1 MKNAKVLG
9 IMLIIAIICFIIA
22 LIVLILNTK
31 QNEKEQANQQLNAE
45 HMIILM
51 KHAVYNLNS
60 SEDLSNNSIT
70 DEAMIRFALSYMA
83 VSDLDNVLYDEYGTI
98 ATVSVETIEQAVEH
112 IFNRKINVLKPYMII
127 IVCVYTTISLLP
139 IDYFIAKNNIDRYN
153 RTGKIDVYYLMND
166 STDNIQLLSDLY
178 DKLENPQDKRML
190 KIYLDT
196 MNNRNKNNKK
206 LEYNISRQNA
216 KKYFEKTSRYQEL

>member
-112 IFNRKINVLKPYMII
+112 IFNRKINYSNVSFETSGNS
-127 IVCVYTTISLLP
+127 IVIPVYP
-139 IDYFIAKNNIDRYN
+139 
-153 RTGKIDVYYLMND
+153 V
-166 STDNIQLLSDLY
+166 STDTQIFKHNSTVHNEVEDTYVAYIDCVEPGSANYSELKENSTIKYDESNVAKTLVFKYKEQEGRKILLSY
-178 DKLENPQDKRML
+178 KL
-190 KIYLDT
+190 I
-196 MNNRNKNNKK
+196 
-206 LEYNISRQNA
+206 
-216 KKYFEKTSRYQEL
+216 EK